1 MSEYFTK
8 LLIIDDELLLRNG
21 IKYLCNWEEYG
32 FTIVGEA
39 SNGLDGLKM
48 IERVHPD
55 IIITDIMMSV
65 MDGIELTQKIKEQYP
80 WIHIVILSSY
90 DDFCYVKSL
99 FKLGIADYLLKPTLE
114 KKELLALLNRLKSNV
129 TSIEPE
135 PYRISSSSILKEL
148 IHGSIEDHDNLL
160 QNFQNA
166 NTTFE
171 ESYPFFLLCCSAFGE
186 HSFFAYEKEISLAL
200 AEYPGS
206 YKRVSCICDCG
217 DLCILLQLPSTKKI
231 EVDSR
236 YIPSLSQV
244 LSNTLN
250 FSVIFSISKPFQSL
264 CEVSKYYSFCSKL
277 LEYKFYFP
285 EQTVISYRDI
295 KSHPLEFPTDSF
307 CKTLDP
313 LNLNMALSVLNEYLH
328 HSVRFPSTEVFTLKK
343 QIEGALYS
351 LVQALTSAGFET
363 SVLHIEKIKYF
374 KRIDTSQNYHELEK
388 ILKEFFLLLEATL
401 DSETQKRESDL
412 FYKIQLYIENNC
424 HQELK
429 LSDLAKIFHLNYTYL
444 STMFFQKTKEHFSDY
459 LNRVRIE
466 KAKQLLQTQNLSIQ
480 QVSIQAGFMNQGYFS
495 KIFKNH
501 VGLPPKEYQQIYQ
514 KRKK

>member
-1 MSEYFTK
+1 MSENFTK

-21 IKYLCNWEEYG
+21 IKYLCNWEKYG

-48 IERVHPD
+48 VEQVHPD
-55 IIITDIMMSV
+55 IIITDILMSV

-114 KKELLALLNRLKSNV
+114 IKELLALLNRLKSNI
-129 TSIEPE
+129 TSIDSE
-135 PYRISSSSILKEL
+135 PYRISSSHILKEL
-148 IHGSIEDHDNLL
+148 IHGSVEEHENLL

-166 NTTFE
+166 NITFE
-171 ESYPFFLLCCSAFGE
+171 ENYPFFLLCCSTFSE
-186 HSFFAYEKEISLAL
+186 HSLFAYEKEISLSL
-200 AEYPGS
+200 SEYPGS
-206 YKRVSCICDCG
+206 YKRVTCICDCG
-217 DLCILLQLPSTKKI
+217 NLCILLQLPPTKV
-231 EVDSR
+231 EVDSN
-236 YIPSLSQV
+236 YISSLSQV
-244 LSNTLN
+244 LSNTLH

-264 CEVSKYYSFCSKL
+264 CEVSKYYNFCLGL

-295 KSHPLEFPTDSF
+295 KSHPLEFPTESF

-313 LNLNMALSVLNEYLH
+313 LNLNMAFSVLNEYLH
-328 HSVRFPSTEVFTLKK
+328 HAVRFPSTEVFTLKK
-343 QIEGALYS
+343 QIEGSLYS
-351 LVQALTSAGFET
+351 LIQALTSAGFET
-363 SVLHIEKIKYF
+363 SVLHMEKIKYF
-374 KRIDTSQNYHELEK
+374 KRIDKSQDYHELEK
-388 ILKEFFLLLEATL
+388 ILKEFFLLLETTL

-412 FYKIQLYIENNC
+412 FYKIQQYIEENC
-424 HQELK
+424 YQELK
-429 LSDLAKIFHLNYTYL
+429 LSDLANIFHLNYTYL
-444 STMFFQKTKEHFSDY
+444 STIFYQKTKEHFSDY
-459 LNRVRIE
+459 LNRIRIE

-480 QVSIQAGFMNQGYFS
+480 QISMQAGFMNQGYFS

-501 VGLPPKEYQQIYQ
+501 VGLSPKEYQQIYQ